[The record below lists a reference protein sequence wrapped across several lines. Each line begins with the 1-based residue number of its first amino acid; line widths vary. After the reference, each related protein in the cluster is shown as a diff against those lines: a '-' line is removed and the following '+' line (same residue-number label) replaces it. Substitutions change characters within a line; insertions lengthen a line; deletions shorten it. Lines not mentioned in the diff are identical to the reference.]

1 MPVLTRKKRITLVLL
16 AVAAFLW
23 VAHSAHRN
31 LLRQQIEQKVPP
43 EAPASTGPLVA
54 GAMLPSDLT
63 LVPITGDPIPVAS
76 LKGKVVL
83 INFWASW
90 CAPCMH
96 EMPALFAL
104 QKAYADRG
112 LLILGYNMD
121 DNPNVGL
128 AMLKKV
134 AGQSPFPIFKGV
146 NSPLADRF
154 SIEGLP
160 FTVVVDKNLRI
171 VFAKPG
177 EAEWGSA
184 HAKRFLEGLL

>member
-23 VAHSAHRN
+23 VAQTAHRK
-31 LLRQQIEQKVPP
+31 LSQEQ
-43 EAPASTGPLVA
+43 ESTDQHATAAPLSVGMMMA
-54 GAMLPSDLT
+54 SDLT
-63 LVPITGDPIPVAS
+63 LVPIAGEQRPITD

-104 QKAYADRG
+104 QKTYADRG
-112 LLILGYNMD
+112 LTILGYNMD

-128 AMLKKV
+128 KMLGRV
-134 AGQSPFPIFKGV
+134 AGESPFPIFKGV
-146 NSPLADRF
+146 NTAMADRF
-154 SIEGLP
+154 AIEGLP
-160 FTVVVDKNLRI
+160 FTVVVDKNFRI
-171 VFAKPG
+171 VYAKAG
-177 EAEWGSA
+177 EVDWGSA
-184 HAKRFLEGLL
+184 PAKKFLEGFL